1 MQLHTCIDADTHT
14 HTDYICAYKYVHTHT
29 ISIRCDFKS
38 PRNTSD
44 FMIPQSRNRCWMVGL
59 RRDRFSAEDVEEVFQ
74 MVQQMKAPKTMALK
88 KYFAHFKVG
97 ILFSLLKPGP

>member
-1 MQLHTCIDADTHT
+1 MYIKTSTSTHLASP
-14 HTDYICAYKYVHTHT
+14 YICFFCVPNP
-29 ISIRCDFKS
+29 

-59 RRDRFSAEDVEEVFQ
+59 RRDRFSAEDVEEVFE

-97 ILFSLLKPGP
+97 MLKFHEPWDRWVKLK